1 MARQKSEKTIK
12 EENWKALW
20 TFFKNA
26 EKLAETYSE
35 EVHYNGIDGSEWTPP
50 EIEQAKEL
58 LCLLSSIFNDPDE
71 YAPYVD
77 KESQRLSKATEGLM
91 HMAHKIGRIRHSEK
105 YKLTGWE

>member
-1 MARQKSEKTIK
+1 MARSKSEKTIK

-35 EVHYNGIDGSEWTPP
+35 EVHYNGIDDSEWTPP

-71 YAPYVD
+71 YAQYIEE
-77 KESQRLSKATEGLM
+77 ESQRLSKATEGLM
-91 HMAHKIGRIRHSEK
+91 HMAHKIGKIRYTEK